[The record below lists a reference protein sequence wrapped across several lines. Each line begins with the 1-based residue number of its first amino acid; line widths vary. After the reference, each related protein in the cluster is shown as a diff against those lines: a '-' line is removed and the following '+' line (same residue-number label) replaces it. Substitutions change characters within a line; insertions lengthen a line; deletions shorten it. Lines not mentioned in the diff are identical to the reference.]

1 MRFNIVCVGNIK
13 EKFYTQA
20 CEEYIK
26 RLSKF
31 HQINIIE
38 VEEEKL
44 PKNFTVAD
52 IAKVQVKEG
61 LRIEKHLKEFVVILD
76 IYGKN
81 FSSEELAQKIKDL
94 ASKTFTITFVI
105 GGSYGLSKAVKEK
118 ANLTLSFSK
127 FTFPHQ
133 LMRVIL
139 LEQLYRATTITNNIP
154 YHK

>member
-1 MRFNIVCVGNIK
+1 M
-13 EKFYTQA
+13 A
-20 CEEYIK
+20 
-26 RLSKF
+26 L
-31 HQINIIE
+31 
-38 VEEEKL
+38 
-44 PKNFTVAD
+44 
-52 IAKVQVKEG
+52 
-61 LRIEKHLKEFVVILD
+61 
-76 IYGKN
+76 
-81 FSSEELAQKIKDL
+81 KIKDL

-139 LEQLYRATTITNNIP
+139 LEQLYRATTIINNIP